1 MFLFRY
7 LLSISRR
14 VLLSIRL
21 NIYQVILLVVVF
33 KSQSHRQ
40 FQFAVWAD
48 FTLKDRRTK
57 KKLCQIN
64 THKMSSAFQTKT
76 IFRSLKILSLIAFA
90 FCFGFQI
97 LDAFDKFRTKK
108 TTIAT
113 RSEQDAVVL
122 NLSYL
127 CYPINLEP
135 MS

>member
-76 IFRSLKILSLIAFA
+76 IFRNLQK
-90 FCFGFQI
+90 CQI
-97 LDAFDKFRTKK
+97 F
-108 TTIAT
+108 
-113 RSEQDAVVL
+113 E
-122 NLSYL
+122 
-127 CYPINLEP
+127 
-135 MS
+135 

>member
-48 FTLKDRRTK
+48 FTLKDPRTK
-57 KKLCQIN
+57 KNFVKL
-64 THKMSSAFQTKT
+64 THTKCLLL
-76 IFRSLKILSLIAFA
+76 FKPKLYFA
-90 FCFGFQI
+90 
-97 LDAFDKFRTKK
+97 A
-108 TTIAT
+108 
-113 RSEQDAVVL
+113 
-122 NLSYL
+122 
-127 CYPINLEP
+127 
-135 MS
+135 